1 MGAISPRAV
10 VLDVINEFGASGAT
24 PVTLFNV
31 SNVSSGMIYDK
42 ITEANAM
49 LQAQVGLGSTA
60 PSDAAVSEGVK
71 RFEVNYASARLAADL
86 IGVIITDGFNLTTG
100 GISVQRFGAEF
111 QTYEKFIKDHL
122 EIAKWWIQALHPRFF
137 IGNPDNPQGTTERGT
152 PVTTWSVTQSRY

>member
-10 VLDVINEFGASGAT
+10 VSDVTAECFAT
-24 PVTLFNV
+24 GTGPYTFFNV
-31 SNVSSGMIYDK
+31 AGVTSGQISDK

-137 IGNPDNPQGTTERGT
+137 IGNPDNQQGTTERGT
-152 PVTTWSVTQSRY
+152 PVTTWSVSQSRY